1 MKVMILGAAGQI
13 GRMVTQ
19 NLLKQ
24 TDDDLVLYGRNVTS
38 RLSNLKS
45 SRVTL
50 VDGTFQEVA
59 TIKANLTDVDAVY
72 LSFVAND
79 DVIGPLVKT
88 LAAAGIKRFIAA
100 NIPDLYQEVSGNFQ
114 SWYREHTGIIWQTPY
129 KKAADI
135 IESSQLDYIILR
147 ITWLY
152 NQEGNTAVHVTKKGE
167 PFTEAQVTRQAV
179 AQFVTDLLTG
189 QADYHRESLGLGE
202 PGTDFEKPS
211 FY

>member
-19 NLLKQ
+19 NLLDQ
-24 TDDDLVLYGRNVTS
+24 TDDELVLYGRNVTS
-38 RLSNLKS
+38 RLSDVKS

-50 VDGTFQEVA
+50 VDGTFQDVT

-79 DVIGPLVKT
+79 DIVGPLVKT
-88 LAAAGIKRFIAA
+88 LEETGVKRFIAA
-100 NIPDLYQEVSGNFQ
+100 NVPDLYQEVSGKFQ
-114 SWYREHTGIIWQTPY
+114 SWYREHTGIVWETPY
-129 KKAADI
+129 KKSADI
-135 IESSQLDYIILR
+135 IENSQLDYIILR

-152 NQEGNTAVHVTKKGE
+152 NQDGNTAVHVTKKGE

-179 AQFVTDLLTG
+179 SQFVTDLLSG
-189 QADYHRESLGLGE
+189 KADYHRESLGLGE
-202 PGTDFEKPS
+202 PGADFAKPS